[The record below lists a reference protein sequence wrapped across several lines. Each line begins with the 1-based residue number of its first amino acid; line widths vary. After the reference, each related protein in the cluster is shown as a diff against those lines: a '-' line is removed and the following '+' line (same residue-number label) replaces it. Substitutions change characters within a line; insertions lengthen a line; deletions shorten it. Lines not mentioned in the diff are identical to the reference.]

1 LHSVTREFGLD
12 VLSEKNIVCEQDEE
26 YYYSAERPDYFLS
39 HIASCD
45 ITTDFDGY
53 FVTMTA
59 HAIKIAETL
68 PAGVNAYPLLYTGET
83 TGSLIVVYE
92 NGEQGEEKGERY
104 VTGAVAQKGEGT
116 LLWLSSPESASAT
129 AYSLSAG
136 GNFTLI
142 REAMNWMTGNTYTS
156 VSVPSVLISSGTL
169 ALDTNG
175 TTLLG
180 VVLIMALPLAFLI
193 PSAVYLYK
201 RKKR

>member
-1 LHSVTREFGLD
+1 
-12 VLSEKNIVCEQDEE
+12 
-26 YYYSAERPDYFLS
+26 
-39 HIASCD
+39 
-45 ITTDFDGY
+45 
-53 FVTMTA
+53 M
-59 HAIKIAETL
+59 
-68 PAGVNAYPLLYTGET
+68 
-83 TGSLIVVYE
+83 
-92 NGEQGEEKGERY
+92 
-104 VTGAVAQKGEGT
+104 
-116 LLWLSSPESASAT
+116 LLWISSPEAATAT

-142 REAMNWMTGNTYTS
+142 RAAMNWMTGNTYAS
-156 VSVPSVLISSGTL
+156 VSVPSVLMSSGTL